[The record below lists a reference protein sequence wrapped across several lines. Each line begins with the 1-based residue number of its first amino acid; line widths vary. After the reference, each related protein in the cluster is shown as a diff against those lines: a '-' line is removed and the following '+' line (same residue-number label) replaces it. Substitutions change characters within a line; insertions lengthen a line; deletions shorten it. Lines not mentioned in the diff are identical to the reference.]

1 MRKEICKIIKIVIII
16 ICFSFN
22 TDAQILNNYG
32 YENWPGKNGIAK
44 TDVIIPH
51 QLVSKYDMSFRRGS
65 TETYLRYKIALN
77 ENDTIKNGYLHI
89 RIFLSTEEAQ
99 LALVENLEVI
109 TDLSKPPLLTNEDFK
124 AGDVA
129 FGKDKDG
136 ILWMA
141 FTRNN
146 VLAIVCA
153 PIEKARNIAHEI
165 DKTLLSSPE
174 WKKNTSNP
182 LFILTE

>member
-1 MRKEICKIIKIVIII
+1 M
-16 ICFSFN
+16 
-22 TDAQILNNYG
+22 
-32 YENWPGKNGIAK
+32 
-44 TDVIIPH
+44 
-51 QLVSKYDMSFRRGS
+51 
-65 TETYLRYKIALN
+65 
-77 ENDTIKNGYLHI
+77 
-89 RIFLSTEEAQ
+89 STEEAQ